1 MTEIL
6 SQISTA
12 VIEGRHEQ
20 VEAMTRQALG
30 QGHGAQDI
38 LDNGLMPG
46 MDHVGVEFRAGNM
59 FVPEVLRSARAMQTA
74 MDVLRPLLAD
84 TDARTNGRI
93 LLGTVK
99 GDLHDIGKNLVAM
112 MCEGAGFEVK
122 DLGKNIAP
130 ETFVEEVKAFNPD
143 ILGMSALLT
152 TTMRT
157 MEATIKALEEAGVRD
172 RVKVIIG
179 GAPVTQTF
187 ADQIGADG
195 YASNAAPR
203 DLARGWS
210 ALIKGEP
217 IENQLQS
224 QLRRPFRAAVRDQ
237 PRLFECASW
246 LEYTGLDVQH
256 EEARDILKKAGAWVE
271 GERVRIPSYIV
282 RDALDKAPRSFTLW
296 ARDGN
301 PKHNIHIGPGR
312 AHFGPGPTCVNFID
326 PDTMERRPYVKSD
339 VPTVARIVDALDY
352 IDFCESLGT
361 VGDVHHD
368 LGALYEFAGMFPNTS
383 KPIVA
388 WSYDWHDSA
397 GIHQIAVAEAGGQL
411 AFEKR
416 PNYVHYCEPLSPLV
430 STFEALDKLIFAAK
444 HRVPLVFTPCPL
456 AGGTAPITAAGI
468 IIQAAAESWM
478 GLTIAQ
484 QLAPGL
490 PFFMGGVLSVMD
502 MSAMI
507 LAYGAPELSLF
518 MAGITELAH
527 FAGLPLWQTGG
538 CTDSKTF
545 DGQAMIEARCPASS
559 PPSRVDLTHDGL
571 HRERH
576 DRLRLPAVAMNGP
589 SAMPAASRAASK

>member
-38 LDNGLMPG
+38 VDNGLMPG

-99 GDLHDIGKNLVAM
+99 GDMHDIGKNLVAM

-195 YASNAAPR
+195 YASNAASAA
-203 DLARGWS
+203 DLARELVG
-210 ALIKGEP
+210 
-217 IENQLQS
+217 
-224 QLRRPFRAAVRDQ
+224 
-237 PRLFECASW
+237 
-246 LEYTGLDVQH
+246 
-256 EEARDILKKAGAWVE
+256 AR
-271 GERVRIPSYIV
+271 
-282 RDALDKAPRSFTLW
+282 
-296 ARDGN
+296 
-301 PKHNIHIGPGR
+301 
-312 AHFGPGPTCVNFID
+312 
-326 PDTMERRPYVKSD
+326 
-339 VPTVARIVDALDY
+339 
-352 IDFCESLGT
+352 
-361 VGDVHHD
+361 
-368 LGALYEFAGMFPNTS
+368 
-383 KPIVA
+383 
-388 WSYDWHDSA
+388 
-397 GIHQIAVAEAGGQL
+397 
-411 AFEKR
+411 
-416 PNYVHYCEPLSPLV
+416 
-430 STFEALDKLIFAAK
+430 
-444 HRVPLVFTPCPL
+444 
-456 AGGTAPITAAGI
+456 
-468 IIQAAAESWM
+468 
-478 GLTIAQ
+478 
-484 QLAPGL
+484 
-490 PFFMGGVLSVMD
+490 
-502 MSAMI
+502 
-507 LAYGAPELSLF
+507 
-518 MAGITELAH
+518 
-527 FAGLPLWQTGG
+527 
-538 CTDSKTF
+538 
-545 DGQAMIEARCPASS
+545 
-559 PPSRVDLTHDGL
+559 
-571 HRERH
+571 
-576 DRLRLPAVAMNGP
+576 
-589 SAMPAASRAASK
+589 